1 MIRSAPVMNPPYGVP
16 QALAW
21 NIGTIE
27 STLSRSLIPSEL
39 PEVMAMVCRK
49 VDRWL

>member
-1 MIRSAPVMNPPYGVP
+1 MIMSAPVMNAPYGVP

-21 NIGTIE
+21 NIGTID
-27 STLSRSLIPSEL
+27 STLSRSLMPSDE
-39 PEVMAMVCRK
+39 PAVMAIEWRN